1 MSLSSPNKSLLGYP
15 GKGGWKRERQ
25 GREGQSVGVYNLGR
39 GIFNEGRSLQ
49 VTSSSPL
56 SSIFPQCGGRNP
68 SGWTKQQISTL
79 ALEDGQAGSRGNA
92 QANI

>member
-1 MSLSSPNKSLLGYP
+1 MGEGET
-15 GKGGWKRERQ
+15 GKGGAEC
-25 GREGQSVGVYNLGR
+25 GVYNLSR
-39 GIFNEGRSLQ
+39 GIFNEGRALQ

-79 ALEDGQAGSRGNA
+79 ALEDGQAGSTGNA